1 MVLISEKKRLITT
14 RVGLILGVTVNFN
27 FESNV
32 GEAPTNI
39 NASCIIPSSPPATPA
54 EGDVVAPA
62 GESCNINISRQ
73 ASGQKSV
80 SITGNMSIAII
91 YPVVEEIEAELET
104 IATEGVGA

>member
-1 MVLISEKKRLITT
+1 MELISERKRMITT
-14 RVGLILGVTVNFN
+14 RVGLIMGVTVNFN
-27 FESNV
+27 FENNI

-54 EGDVVAPA
+54 AGDIVAPA

-80 SITGNMSIAII
+80 SISGNMSIAII
-91 YPVVEEIEAELET
+91 YPVVEEIETELEI
-104 IATEGVGA
+104 IAMEGVAV